1 MTRKEK
7 FERFWDSRWFTSSG
21 DLKNG
26 TLAYSSWS
34 VQSLFIL
41 SYMAIDG
48 MEDALTLPEKE
59 YLC

>member
-7 FERFWDSRWFTSSG
+7 FDRFWDSKWFTSNG

-34 VQSLFIL
+34 IRSLFIL
-41 SYMAIDG
+41 SYMAINS
-48 MEDALTLPEKE
+48 MEDALTLPERE